1 MKKAKVYGK
10 LGKLILQA
18 AKAGGPDPV
27 ANARLRDALAVAKQA
42 NCPRDI
48 IDRNIKKAS
57 DKAQADF
64 AEVLYEA
71 YGPGGTG
78 LLISALTDSPNRAA
92 GDVRTVFAKA
102 KAAGA
107 KLAESGSVSFSFQR
121 VGIIMLEPAPG
132 LDEDAVLTA
141 AADAGAEDAAPAP
154 GGRWRVTAA
163 PSDFGVVRDALA
175 AAGLAV
181 AADASGLEYVPSNP
195 VSLSDED
202 LEANE
207 ALIEKLL
214 DLDDVDAVFCSGE
227 GVMEEGDE
235 EE

>member
-1 MKKAKVYGK
+1 MKRAKVYGK

-18 AKAGGPDPV
+18 AKAGGPDPI
-27 ANARLRDALAVAKQA
+27 ANARLRDALAAAKQA
-42 NCPRDI
+42 NCPKDI

-64 AEVLYEA
+64 SEIMYEA

-107 KLAESGSVSFSFQR
+107 KLAESGSVSFSFQK
-121 VGIIMLEPAPG
+121 VGVVVLDPSPD
-132 LDEDAVLTA
+132 LDEDAVLAA

-154 GGRWRVTAA
+154 GGRWRVTAP
-163 PSDFGVVRDALA
+163 PSEFGAVRDALV
-175 AAGLAV
+175 AAGLPV
-181 AADASGLEYVPSNP
+181 AADASGLEYVPNTL
-195 VSLSDED
+195 VALSDED

-214 DLDDVDAVFCSGE
+214 ALDDVDAVFCSGE
-227 GVMEEGDE
+227 GVLE
-235 EE
+235 EEADE